1 MARYN
6 EISVG
11 RYNRFIQKLLSM
23 KGDASLFQFSSEM
36 GAYLPVFSGVENRYL
51 EAWDRFGNS
60 SSQAGVA
67 AVTSGI
73 RLRNPSGSN
82 VLAVIEKIFV
92 HNAAA
97 AVDQPLLQIGAAA
110 ADLTTVTTMTG
121 ARMDS
126 RSRPNPSL
134 INSRS
139 NTVSAPNLTA
149 NLLQY
154 ALNANTQ
161 NFDLLIFEEQE
172 ITMLPGDAVQVISNT
187 VNTQMSVSFFW
198 RERFLEESER
208 T

>member
-1 MARYN
+1 MARFN
-6 EISVG
+6 EILVG

-36 GAYLPVFSGVENRYL
+36 GAYLPLFSGVENRYL
-51 EAWDRFGNS
+51 EGWDRFGATF
-60 SSQAGVA
+60 SQAAVA

-82 VLAVIEKIFV
+82 VLGVIEKIFV
-92 HNAAA
+92 HNAAG
-97 AVDQPLLQIGAAA
+97 AVDQPLLQIGPAPT
-110 ADLTTVTTMTG
+110 DLNTVTVMPG

-126 RSRPNPSL
+126 RCRPNPSL

-139 NTVSAPNLTA
+139 AAVSATNLAA

-154 ALNANTQ
+154 AVNANTQ